1 MGNKNLHLVLILFL
15 FTVNANAQ
23 WNPFKKKTA
32 EDCILEKIKDT
43 RGEDA
48 VRALQQ
54 SCYMKYDMASSSSG
68 DDKFLKEKVKR
79 EKKCDLDADA
89 YKYHHFFAII
99 ANSKPSTQIT
109 ISNIKRP
116 KYNQQANTIEFQNN
130 NSFGLSGVFIGFLNG
145 KNCTSNKN
153 DYEVTTYCS
162 RGTKEG
168 ISPGS
173 YGKLPCGSVPSDA
186 ARLGFC
192 VLGYSPIY
200 DQFNDD
206 LLIFKEKNGLCNQ

>member
-1 MGNKNLHLVLILFL
+1 MRYKNLYLVLILFL
-15 FTVNANAQ
+15 FAVNVNAQ

-54 SCYMKYDMASSSSG
+54 SCYMKYESESSNSG
-68 DDKFLKEKVKR
+68 DDKFSKEKAKR
-79 EKKCDLDADA
+79 EKKCNLDADA
-89 YKYHHFFAII
+89 YKYHQFFAITT
-99 ANSKPSTQIT
+99 NNKPSTQII

-116 KYNQQANTIEFQNN
+116 KYNQQEKTIELQNN
-130 NSFGLSGVFIGFLNG
+130 NSFGLSAVFIGFGNG
-145 KNCTSNKN
+145 KTCTSNMN
-153 DYEVTTYCS
+153 DYEVTTSCGRS
-162 RGTKEG
+162 TKEG

-173 YGKLPCGSVPSDA
+173 YGILPCGYIPSDA
-186 ARLGFC
+186 GRLGFC
-192 VLGYSPIY
+192 ILGYSPIY

-206 LLIFKEKNGLCNQ
+206 LLIFKEKNGLCN

>member
-1 MGNKNLHLVLILFL
+1 MGNKNLYLVLVLFL
-15 FTVNANAQ
+15 FSVNAYAQ

-32 EDCILEKIKDT
+32 EDCILEKIKET

-54 SCYMKYDMASSSSG
+54 SCYMKYESGSSTSG
-68 DDKFLKEKVKR
+68 NDKSTKEKEKR
-79 EKKCDLDADA
+79 EKKCDLEGDA
-89 YKYHHFFAII
+89 YKYHHFFAIT
-99 ANSKPSTQIT
+99 ANNKPSTQIT
-109 ISNIKRP
+109 LSNIKRP

-130 NSFGLSGVFIGFLNG
+130 NSFGLSGVVIGFLNG

-153 DYEVTTYCS
+153 DYEVTTYCARNS
-162 RGTKEG
+162 KVG
-168 ISPGS
+168 ISAGS
-173 YGKLPCGSVPSDA
+173 YGILPCGSVPPDA

-192 VLGYSPIY
+192 IIGYSPIY

>member
-1 MGNKNLHLVLILFL
+1 MRYKNLLLVLTLFL
-15 FTVNANAQ
+15 FTFDANAQ

-32 EDCILEKIKDT
+32 EDCILEKIKET

-54 SCYMKYDMASSSSG
+54 SCYMKYESG
-68 DDKFLKEKVKR
+68 STNPGSDKSLRDKEKR
-79 EKKCDLDADA
+79 ERKCSLDSDS
-89 YKYHHFFAII
+89 YKFHHFFSITV
-99 ANSKPSTQIT
+99 NNRPSTQIT

-116 KYNQQANTIEFQNN
+116 KFNQQENSIELQNN
-130 NSFGLSGVFIGFLNG
+130 NSFGLSGVFVGFLKG
-145 KNCTSNKN
+145 KTCSTNQN
-153 DYEVTTYCS
+153 DYEVTTYCG
-162 RGTKEG
+162 RNTKSG

-173 YGKLPCGSVPSDA
+173 YGKLQCGRVPSDA

-192 VLGYSPIY
+192 VIGYSPIY

-206 LLIFKEKNGLCNQ
+206 LLLFKERNGLCNE

>member
-1 MGNKNLHLVLILFL
+1 MQYKYFYLTIILFF
-15 FTVNANAQ
+15 FTLNANAQ

-54 SCYMKYDMASSSSG
+54 SCYMKYDSASSSSG
-68 DDKFLKEKVKR
+68 NDKSLKEKTNR
-79 EKKCDLDADA
+79 EKKCNLDADA
-89 YKYHHFFAII
+89 YKYHHFFSTIVS
-99 ANSKPSTQIT
+99 NKPSTQVI

-116 KYNQQANTIEFQNN
+116 KYNQQERNIEFQNN
-130 NSFGLSGVFIGFLNG
+130 NSFGLSGVFIGFLSG
-145 KNCTSNKN
+145 KNCSSNKN
-153 DYEVTTYCS
+153 DYEVTTYCT
-162 RGTKEG
+162 RNTKEG
-168 ISPGS
+168 VSAGS

-192 VLGYSPIY
+192 VIGYSPIY

-206 LLIFKEKNGLCNQ
+206 LLIFKENNGLCN